1 MDGLFIQALL
11 SGVTS
16 GFVYALIG
24 VGLAIIFKGA
34 RIVNVMQ
41 GEFSVIGAMVTVAL
55 MQQLALPYAVSIA
68 VGVVLGM
75 VLGVLIELV
84 FVRPMI
90 RRNAPE
96 DSYLLLTIGL
106 AIALSASVLYFGGRN
121 SHLLPSFG
129 EDRVFVIYE
138 ATIREHALW
147 LIVIAL
153 AGVGLLQWMYK
164 KTILGLSMIA
174 ASNDPDG
181 ALSTGINV
189 ARMRTLTFALGGGF
203 GALAGILVTPL
214 TSVNYHMGLAFTL
227 KGFAAAILGGLMNPV
242 GAVVG
247 GVTMGLFESLS
258 IVYFPSGYK
267 DVIAMTVLIAI
278 MIFLPNGMLG
288 KSGRKGG

>member
-1 MDGLFIQALL
+1 MDALIVQALL

-24 VGLAIIFKGA
+24 IGLAIIFKGA

-41 GEFSVIGAMVTVAL
+41 GEFSVIGAMITVFL
-55 MQQLALPYAVSIA
+55 MQHLAAPYIVSIA
-68 VGVVLGM
+68 AGIVVGMILGIGIDIVL
-75 VLGVLIELV
+75 
-84 FVRPMI
+84 VRPMI
-90 RRNAPE
+90 KRNAPE

-106 AIALSASVLYFGGRN
+106 AIALSASVLYLGGRN
-121 SHLLPSFG
+121 SMLLPSFG
-129 EDRVFVIYE
+129 QDRVFEIYG

-147 LIVIAL
+147 LIVVSLLAVGAL
-153 AGVGLLQWMYK
+153 MWMYK

-174 ASNDPDG
+174 ASTDPEG
-181 ALSTGINV
+181 AASTGINV
-189 ARMRTLTFALGGGF
+189 GLMRTLTFALGGGF

-227 KGFAAAILGGLMNPV
+227 KGFAAAILGGLANPL

-247 GVTMGLFESLS
+247 GVTMGLLESLS
-258 IVYFPSGYK
+258 IIYFPSGYK

-278 MIFLPNGMLG
+278 MIVLPNGMLG
-288 KSGRKGG
+288 RSGRKGG